1 MSRKIIRTEDYLPL
15 AELFRS
21 SGLETEDTPA
31 EGTFAMWRCEDE
43 TGQLL
48 GAATLKFLNGCYVL
62 DNLAVEESLRYGGIG
77 VQLME
82 TVIKEAKNR
91 GAEEIW
97 GCAKV
102 PEYYL
107 DKGWEKVAPEDS
119 PAISHCQTCGQYQVS
134 CFPCIIKKHL

>member
-1 MSRKIIRTEDYLPL
+1 MDRRIVRTNEYLPL

-31 EGTFAMWRCEDE
+31 EGTFVMWRCEDE

-48 GAATLKFLNGCYVL
+48 GAATLKRLNGCYVL
-62 DNLAVEESLRYGGIG
+62 DNLAVEESLRCSGIG

-82 TVIKEAKNR
+82 TALAEAKRR
-91 GAEEIW
+91 GAAEIW

-107 DKGWEKVAPEDS
+107 EKGWEKVAPEDS